1 MASQISMVAA
11 EYQVRAITGDEFI
24 VIYTRGSATV
34 KACLARFL
42 RMFNSSRDEWVAG
55 LDVEYTTVLEREKIL
70 KEAEKKKPAMIQ
82 VCVHNV
88 CLVYHICHA
97 DVECQDFKNFL
108 KDERGTRTKS
118 RTWTRTPSRWQ
129 CRRSCWFYCSVKR
142 TSCLVYFQGC
152 VVLRPQQNYVYVLS
166 RYLNSL
172 VRTVVLVLCLTTV
185 LLAVGTTARIFVFL
199 LYLIRSY

>member
-11 EYQVRAITGDEFI
+11 EYQVRAITGGEFI

-42 RMFNSSRDEWVAG
+42 CMFNSSTDEWVAG

-82 VCVHNV
+82 VCIHNV

-108 KDERGTRTKS
+108 KDER
-118 RTWTRTPSRWQ
+118 
-129 CRRSCWFYCSVKR
+129 VKFITVDFR
-142 TSCLVYFQGC
+142 NDRDVLGQIGLV
-152 VVLRPQQNYVYVLS
+152 
-166 RYLNSL
+166 
-172 VRTVVLVLCLTTV
+172 
-185 LLAVGTTARIFVFL
+185 VG
-199 LYLIRSY
+199 